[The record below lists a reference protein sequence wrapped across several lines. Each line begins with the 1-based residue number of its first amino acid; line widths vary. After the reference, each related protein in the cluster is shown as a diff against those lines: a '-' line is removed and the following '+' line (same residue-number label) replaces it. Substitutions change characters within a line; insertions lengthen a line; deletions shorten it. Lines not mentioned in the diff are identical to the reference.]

1 MIEPALQ
8 LTLGVIVLLL
18 VFDVCQQTR
27 DVVGLL
33 RHMKRER
40 RRPDLSEGL
49 RLPSTAVVLSLRG
62 PDPRLSET
70 LTALIKQDYPDF
82 QIHVV
87 VDNERDPVL
96 DDVMRIQE
104 QDSTG
109 RVRVSVLKNPA
120 RTCSLKCSS
129 LIQAVQD
136 LSSSTEVVAFI
147 DGDVVPHRRWLH
159 ELVLPLANGEADVA
173 GGNRWYLPPSASVGA
188 MSRYFW
194 NAAYLTGMWAQG
206 APWAGTMA
214 LHRDTIDRIGLLEAW
229 GKAMSVDAT
238 LHRCMQ
244 QHKLRFRL
252 VGSLIMPNREEIGVK
267 EFHRWVTRQMAV
279 IRYSAKATVRMAE
292 IQVGILLVLHTL
304 LPLIGLIA
312 WRSELPSTALA
323 AVGLLA
329 GYWSICAVRMVFI
342 ERAMRRSLNARN
354 EPTGW
359 LGPGHLLMWYPAVI
373 ATHYVI
379 GTGVLMALRLKQ
391 VDWRG
396 IRYRLSS
403 NGIVSMADY
412 QPYGADWIRTDNHS
426 IV

>member
-1 MIEPALQ
+1 MMI
-8 LTLGVIVLLL
+8 LTLQILLCFVGL
-18 VFDVCQQTR
+18 LWVFDVCQQSR

-33 RHMKRER
+33 AHLRRER
-40 RRPDLSEGL
+40 NRNDTSEGL
-49 RLPSTAVVLSLRG
+49 RLPSTAVILSLRG

-70 LTALIKQDYPDF
+70 LTALMQQDYPDF
-82 QIHVV
+82 YVHVV
-87 VDNERDPVL
+87 VDHEQDPVL
-96 DDVMRIQE
+96 ADVMKIQDNDTSGRI
-104 QDSTG
+104 
-109 RVRVSVLKNPA
+109 RVSVLQNHS

-136 LSSSTEVVAFI
+136 LADPVEVVAFI

-173 GGNRWYLPPSASVGA
+173 GGNRWYLPPTASVGG

-214 LHRDTIDRIGLLEAW
+214 LHRDSIDRIGLLGAW
-229 GKAMSVDAT
+229 SKAMSVDAT
-238 LHRCMQ
+238 LHRCMKN
-244 QHKLRFRL
+244 HGLRFRL
-252 VGSLIMPNREEIGVK
+252 VGSLIMPNREEISLR

-279 IRYSAKATVRMAE
+279 IRYSASATVRMAE
-292 IQVGILLVLHTL
+292 IQVGILLVMHSL
-304 LPLIGLIA
+304 LPLIALIA
-312 WRSELPSTALA
+312 WRSSLNSLALA
-323 AVGLLA
+323 AGGLLA
-329 GYWSICAVRMVFI
+329 AYWGVSAVRMVFI
-342 ERAMRRSLNARN
+342 ERAMRKSLKPRGEATR
-354 EPTGW
+354 W
-359 LGPGHLLMWYPAVI
+359 LRPAHLLMWYPAII

-412 QPYGADWIRTDNHS
+412 QPYGADWIRTDNRS